1 MKKWHCFILSTAIRG
16 IIEKYYEYLYAN
28 KFNNSDEMEKLKDIN
43 YLNSLKKYITRL
55 TLLPNGITVK
65 NIPTK

>member
-1 MKKWHCFILSTAIRG
+1 VKKWHCCRLSTAIIG

-65 NIPTK
+65 NLPTK